1 MRYFQSISN
10 ERDHIGRFEIC
21 ISVSS
26 SVLCKSW
33 EQLFN
38 RTPSH
43 GSNDK
48 MLKSCFLANN
58 ACAKSTII
66 SIW

>member
-1 MRYFQSISN
+1 MRHFQSISN
-10 ERDHIGRFEIC
+10 EPDHIGRFEIC

-43 GSNDK
+43 GSTE
-48 MLKSCFLANN
+48 SY
-58 ACAKSTII
+58 
-66 SIW
+66 